1 MSEGSAGRWLL
12 VAAGIVVVAT
22 IAAGIAVMGGPSQQR
37 DRRIDERR
45 VRDLDRIVDAV
56 GKYVEDRGSLP
67 PTLDALAGQPGRRL
81 SIADPVDGAPYA
93 YRIVGDRAFRLCADF
108 VTDTSTTPD
117 MAEPGPGDRDEWLHG
132 AGRQCF
138 ERTVREKAASR

>member
-12 VAAGIVVVAT
+12 VAAGVVVVAT
-22 IAAGIAVMGGPSQQR
+22 IAAGIAVMGVPSQQR
-37 DRRIDERR
+37 DARIDQHR

-67 PTLDALAGQPGRRL
+67 PTLEVLAGLPGRRL
-81 SIADPVDGAPYA
+81 PIADPVDGAPYG
-93 YRIVGDRAFRLCADF
+93 YRIVGDRAFQLCADF
-108 VTDTSTTPD
+108 VTDTATTPD
-117 MAEPGPGDRDEWLHG
+117 IAEPGPGDRVEWLHG

-138 ERTVREKAASR
+138 GRTIRDKAAHR